1 MPLRLEVAVDST
13 SLISALLGGRAL
25 QPLFSSLFRHLTTER
40 TTWEVKRYLPM
51 ISARSGVPEPEVLSL
66 FEAFPL
72 TACQSAF
79 YESSIPRAT
88 QQVGAR
94 DPRDVDILALTY
106 RLGAPLWT
114 ADQDLRGVPDVQ
126 IVTTEDLFD
135 LIQKSRS
142 G

>member
-25 QPLFSSLFRHLTTER
+25 QPLFSPLFRHLTTER

-51 ISARSGVPEPEVLSL
+51 ISARSGVAEREVLQL
-66 FEAFPL
+66 FELFPL
-72 TACQSAF
+72 TAYQSVF
-79 YESSIPRAT
+79 YERFIPRAD
-88 QQVGAR
+88 QQVGTR
-94 DPRDVDILALTY
+94 DPRDVDILALAY

-114 ADQDLRGVPDVQ
+114 ADRDLQEVPDVQ
-126 IVTTEDLFD
+126 IVTTEDLLD
-135 LIQKSRS
+135 LTRQSRS